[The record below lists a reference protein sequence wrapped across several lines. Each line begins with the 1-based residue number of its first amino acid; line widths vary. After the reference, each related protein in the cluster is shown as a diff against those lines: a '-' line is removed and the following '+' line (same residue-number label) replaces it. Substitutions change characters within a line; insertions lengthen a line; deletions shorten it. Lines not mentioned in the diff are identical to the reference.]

1 MELSPLSV
9 VLALGVSDRCRA
21 AIKRCEREFLQ
32 KTSCNTRRM
41 SGLRSHKF
49 CYHSRNADH
58 FLNTWLPP
66 VRTDCPGSG
75 CDACFDP
82 AADLGNGGPVPVGR

>member
-1 MELSPLSV
+1 MQLSPLSA
-9 VLALGVSDRCRA
+9 VLALGASVRCRA
-21 AIKRCEREFLQ
+21 AIERCEREPLQ
-32 KTSCNTRRM
+32 KTSAYMRRM
-41 SGLRSHKF
+41 SGLRSNKF

-82 AADLGNGGPVPVGR
+82 AADIGNGGLVPVGR